1 MLIDIGLNLTS
12 KQFGED
18 RADVVQRARNAD
30 VGIMVLTGTDIQHS
44 QKAYDLTQRYPSI
57 LFSTS
62 GMHPHH
68 AKEWTTQTQ
77 KTLHALAAHPEVVAI
92 GECGLDFNR
101 DLSPRKDQEYCFE
114 SQLEMAV
121 DTGMPVFLHERD
133 AHDRFI
139 QILGRYRDRLPGA
152 VVHCFT
158 GNESQLRAYLDMD
171 CHIGIT
177 GWICDTR
184 RGLHMHD
191 FIDIIP
197 ANRLM
202 VETDAPY
209 LLPGTIRTPLKH
221 RRNEPMYLPVIV
233 EMLASIRGDTVKQL
247 AEITTANAIQFF
259 GLPAAKTNE
268 KETDLFSTPPK

>member
-12 KQFGED
+12 KQFQQD
-18 RADVVQRARNAD
+18 RAEVVQRARSAG
-30 VGIMVLTGTDIQHS
+30 VGIMILTGTDIHHS
-44 QKAYDLTQRYPSI
+44 QNAYKLTQGYPSI

-68 AKEWTTQTQ
+68 AKDWNAQAQ
-77 KTLHALAAHPEVVAI
+77 LTLHALSTHPEVVAI

-101 DLSPRKDQEYCFE
+101 NFSPRKEQEYCFE
-114 SQLEMAV
+114 AQLEMAV
-121 DTGMPVFLHERD
+121 DTGQPVFLHERD
-133 AHDRFI
+133 AHERFI
-139 QILGRYRDRLPGA
+139 QILGRYRDRLSGA

-158 GNESQLRAYLDMD
+158 GDESQLRAYLDTD

-191 FIDIIP
+191 FVHIIP
-197 ANRLM
+197 DNRLM

-209 LLPGTIRTPLKH
+209 LLPSTVRTAQH
-221 RRNEPMYLPVIV
+221 RKRNEPMYLPVV
-233 EMLASIRGDTVKQL
+233 VDTLASIRGETVDQL
-247 AEITTANAIQFF
+247 ADITTANAMQFF
-259 GLPAAKTNE
+259 RLPISAAIE
-268 KETDLFSTPPK
+268 